1 MKTSLGERE
10 ARGFQMSL
18 SFPYLCCV
26 RSLSFRVSNVSLKK
40 KKRAFTDAIS
50 KWLLAGSWAMINILL
65 LVLDS
70 DSHVDLHA
78 TGL

>member
-1 MKTSLGERE
+1 MTRLPGLGFDN
-10 ARGFQMSL
+10 GFFWVLAFASASRPDITVL
-18 SFPYLCCV
+18 T
-26 RSLSFRVSNVSLKK
+26 RS
-40 KKRAFTDAIS
+40 IS